1 MLKKI
6 EEVVKKTVK
15 YVKKGVKWIMEKKN
29 ELINNSLAVR
39 VYENTRE
46 DVKEVARS
54 ASNGLRSAVN
64 CFRNTNS
71 RTNIALSLLGTGVAL
86 LVSSYLENGGSLYR
100 KDDSYV
106 EEDQRSC

>member
-6 EEVVKKTVK
+6 KDVVKKAIK

-29 ELINNSLAVR
+29 EFIDNSLAVR

-54 ASNGLRSAVN
+54 TSNGLKKAVD
-64 CFRNTNS
+64 CLEDTDT
-71 RTNIALSLLGTGVAL
+71 RTNIGFTMVSIGFAGLGLILSSFLQ
-86 LVSSYLENGGSLYR
+86 NGGSLYR

-106 EEDQRSC
+106 EEN